1 MAQESKNS
9 STGIIVAI
17 ITVIGAII
25 AATITVSGNYNVE
38 KMRQDVELTKIALSM
53 QSTQMVLQI
62 TAIVPTEAI
71 APTITTIAPA
81 VVPQATATSQVAISD
96 TSAKLYVLG
105 YAPTDLAVVQA
116 SSNCTNCEIIF
127 LSSPSE
133 LPDEWNHHSFNLASP
148 TANLPDGCRTKQE
161 LINLGVTLMVAN
173 NYTPCKATYNKS
185 TFALLVGVTNQTAFN
200 LSAAS
205 DYSYAMN
212 VESVDNA
219 ILELSK
225 VYSNEDIIYVVHVPD
240 LRATPGNPGSC
251 KLFLNDVEKL
261 KQYPLG
267 WIIGGKNIIPSQ
279 FESSLQFC
287 FSQ

>member
-1 MAQESKNS
+1 MTQDSKNS
-9 STGIIVAI
+9 STGIIIALITVVGSI
-17 ITVIGAII
+17 ITTLIF
-25 AATITVSGNYNVE
+25 VSGNNNNE
-38 KMRQDVELTKIALSM
+38 KMRQDIEFTKIALSI
-53 QSTQMVLQI
+53 QQTQ
-62 TAIVPTEAI
+62 IVTQPTIVAPTETI
-71 APTITTIAPA
+71 APTITFAPA
-81 VVPQATATSQVAISD
+81 IVPQASATSQVTNPD

-105 YAPTDLAVVQA
+105 YSPTDLAVVQA

-127 LSSPSE
+127 LSSLSE
-133 LPDEWNHHSFNLASP
+133 LPDEWNHQSFNLASP
-148 TANLPDGCRTKQE
+148 TANLSDGCRTKQE

-185 TFALLVGVTNQTAFN
+185 TFALLVGVTGQTTFN

-212 VESVDNA
+212 VENVDSA

-251 KLFLNDVEKL
+251 KLSVNDVEKL